1 MYDLIIIG
9 AGPAGL
15 AAALYASRYRLNAL
29 VLGPVVGGTALEA
42 YNVENYPGF
51 KSISGL
57 ELMNKMEEQ
66 VTALGVEIIPE
77 EAREIKR
84 NTHFTLTT
92 ESKKHQAKAV
102 ILAMGTERRK
112 LNVPGEKE
120 LLGKGVSYCAT
131 CDAAFF
137 RNKTV
142 AVIGGSDA
150 AAKSALLLAEYAS
163 KVYIIYRRTQ
173 IRAEPVTVEAVEKND
188 KIEIIYQTNVK
199 EIKGE
204 KLVEGVVLDNEYQA
218 SNFLK
223 VDGVFV
229 EIGAEP
235 NNKLARDLGV
245 ELDEAGYVSVDPMQ
259 KTNVEGVFAAGDVT
273 NAAGELKQIVTACA
287 QGVIAATSA
296 YEYLKTGR

>member
-1 MYDLIIIG
+1 MYDVIIVG

-15 AAALYASRYRLNAL
+15 AAALYASRYKLNAFL
-29 VLGPVVGGTALEA
+29 IGPVVGGTALEA
-42 YNVENYPGF
+42 YNVENYPAF

-66 VTALGVEIIPE
+66 VSSLGVEIIAE
-77 EAREIKR
+77 EAVEIKR
-84 NTHFTLTT
+84 DSHFTVAT
-92 ESKKHQAKAV
+92 EGERYEAKMV

-137 RNKTV
+137 RNKSV

-163 KVYIIYRRTQ
+163 KVYIVYRRTQ

-188 KIEIIYQTNVK
+188 MIEIIYKTNIVEVK
-199 EIKGE
+199 GDKV
-204 KLVEGVVLDNEYQA
+204 VEGVVLDNEYQG

-223 VDGVFV
+223 LDGVFV
-229 EIGAEP
+229 EVGAEP
-235 NNKLARDLGV
+235 NNKLARNLGV
-245 ELDEAGYVSVDPMQ
+245 ELDKTGYINVDSMQ
-259 KTNVEGVFAAGDVT
+259 KTNVGGVFAAGDVT

-287 QGVIAATSA
+287 QGVLAATSA
-296 YEYLKTGR
+296 YEYLKTQK